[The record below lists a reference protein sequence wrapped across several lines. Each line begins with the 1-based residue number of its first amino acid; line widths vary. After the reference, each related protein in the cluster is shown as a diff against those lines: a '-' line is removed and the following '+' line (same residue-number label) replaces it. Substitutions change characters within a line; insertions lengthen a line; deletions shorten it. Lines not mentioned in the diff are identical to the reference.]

1 MLSIGLTG
9 NIAAGKSTVAHLF
22 AEWGATVI
30 DADQLVREL
39 ERPGTPVFESIVR
52 RFGRDVVAADGT
64 LDRDRLRSRVF
75 AEPGERAA
83 LDAIVHPAVAA
94 ERERRLRDARRR
106 GDRIVVSDIPLLFE
120 VMDPGAFD
128 AVVLVDAPVALRRER
143 LLRSR
148 PIEASEADAMIAAQL
163 PSAAKRSRSTFV
175 IDNDADLATLRE
187 RAARVWHAL
196 EARATANRSA

>member
-1 MLSIGLTG
+1 LLSIGLTG

>member
-1 MLSIGLTG
+1 LLSIGLTG

-22 AEWGATVI
+22 AAWGATVI
-30 DADQLVREL
+30 DADRLVREL

-196 EARATANRSA
+196 EARATAHRSA